1 MKMMRNIV
9 VALSLILLSASMIS
23 GLRFFQVP
31 NILARDEFSRTLEA
45 GQPIL
50 ALYDFNSPAP
60 SSHSRVD
67 VLDAALFSL
76 SGRSVPSFAGFVQL
90 LQWRAL
96 QNRCDLRSERHRRPD

>member
-9 VALSLILLSASMIS
+9 VALSLILLSAPMIS
-23 GLRFFQVP
+23 GQDLSKYRTFSLGTSLAELSKQVGP
-31 NILARDEFSRTLEA
+31 YS
-45 GQPIL
+45 P
-50 ALYDFNSPAP
+50 YDFNSPAP

-76 SGRSVPSFAGFVQL
+76 SGWSVPGFAGFVQL
-90 LQWRAL
+90 LPWRAL